1 MNRNINRNV
10 LQGALLLGA
19 ACSISAARAQTA
31 SVTLRHVDLHPATA
45 AVARRTMRRIDEA
58 ALSVCGADGALVEAK
73 REIRA
78 GPCWQEAAGNA
89 ARQSGDP
96 LLAQAFARFPLA
108 SR

>member
-1 MNRNINRNV
+1 MNGRTIA
-10 LQGALLLGA
+10 LGAMLLGLA
-19 ACSISAARAQTA
+19 GPAGARAQTE
-31 SVTLRHVDLHPATA
+31 SITLHHIDLHPATA
-45 AVARRTMRRIDEA
+45 AAARRSMRRIDEA

-73 REIRA
+73 RAIRT

-89 ARQSGDP
+89 ARHSGDP

>member
-1 MNRNINRNV
+1 MNGSNNRNIV
-10 LQGALLLGA
+10 LGA
-19 ACSISAARAQTA
+19 MLLCLVSSTGARAQTE
-31 SVTLRHVDLHPATA
+31 SVTLHHIDLHPATA
-45 AVARRTMRRIDEA
+45 AAARRSMRRIDEA
-58 ALSVCGADGALVEAK
+58 ALSVCGANGALVEAK

-89 ARQSGDP
+89 AHQSGAP

>member
-1 MNRNINRNV
+1 MNRSINRNIV
-10 LQGALLLGA
+10 LGALLLGTV
-19 ACSISAARAQTA
+19 CSTGAVRAQTA

-45 AVARRTMRRIDEA
+45 AIARRTMRRIDEA

-89 ARQSGDP
+89 ARHSGDP